1 MLGLGLGLWQLGA
14 NRNLV
19 SPSGVAAGLFLDTRS
34 NTAFVSGAP
43 SSLAAIL
50 NVVRATTAMDEYADG
65 SVVSVGTNVARYG
78 GGRGLLIERGATN
91 SIRNSTNTGAVSGS
105 PGTLPTNWTLSSVPT
120 GLTRTITTSTIN
132 GYDVIDFNFVGT
144 ASSTATI
151 QIQWE
156 GASQVAAAVGQVW
169 TSTIGFSMPV
179 DDAAITSVSL
189 ETWEYNAVPTFLATG
204 SFLAMH
210 SSRATFA
217 RRSYTGTVSQ
227 ATTAFIR
234 PTIRTNTIN
243 SGTAVNV
250 TFRISAPQLETG
262 PLATSFIPTTTVAV
276 TRNADQVKITGTPLT
291 AGIGAGTSFTWF
303 AEYEANVSVSTSYLG
318 GVINNGAPSFN
329 NSIYSV
335 LGVTRNVSAGI
346 VSGGVGTFVNA
357 AATANAPPT
366 LNRLA
371 MRVAANDAAISHNG
385 AAVITD
391 TSITLPA
398 ATMDCIVLGSAPH
411 SIGAE
416 AMNGRMTRFAAW
428 PSLLSNA
435 DLQGIL

>member
-34 NTAFVSGAP
+34 KTAFVSGAP

-144 ASSTATI
+144 ASSTTAI

-276 TRNADQVKITGTPLT
+276 TRNADQIKITGTPLT
-291 AGIGAGTSFTWF
+291 AGIGAGTAFTIF
-303 AEYEANVSVSTSYLG
+303 AEYEAVVSVDASYVYGLSNDASPSFNESMYASVST
-318 GVINNGAPSFN
+318 
-329 NSIYSV
+329 
-335 LGVTRNVSAGI
+335 TRLSSTPI
-346 VSGGVGTFVNA
+346 ISGGVNTFIGT
-357 AATANAPPT
+357 ATASNVPPILT
-366 LNRLA
+366 RLA
-371 MRVAANDAAISHNG
+371 VRTAANDAAVSFNG
-385 AAVITD
+385 AAVIPD
-391 TSITLPA
+391 TTITMPVTTL
-398 ATMDCIVLGSAPH
+398 DRIVLGSAAH
-411 SIGAE
+411 GIGNNGL
-416 AMNGRMTRFAAW
+416 NGRITRFAAW